1 MSDSIYYHVFYNI
14 LYITARGCPGHAGQ
28 AGRSCAC
35 PGRPDPAAPRGRQHR
50 RAAGTGQHGG
60 RSAGAV
66 CEARLPH
73 AHIRPGGGGRPATPE
88 ELHHHVLRRQDEGER
103 GGRQQEGR
111 KEGGGSED
119 DRQGHP
125 LGLPLPPCLSKFP
138 ITVEEHGT
146 QWRSSYSH

>member
-1 MSDSIYYHVFYNI
+1 M
-14 LYITARGCPGHAGQ
+14 
-28 AGRSCAC
+28 
-35 PGRPDPAAPRGRQHR
+35 
-50 RAAGTGQHGG
+50 
-60 RSAGAV
+60 

-73 AHIRPGGGGRPATPE
+73 AHIRPGGGGRPAPPE
-88 ELHHHVLRRQDEGER
+88 KLHHHVLRRQDEGER

-125 LGLPLPPCLSKFP
+125 LGLPLSPCLSKFP
-138 ITVEEHGT
+138 ITAEEHGT